1 MSHWYTINIEFEAT
15 DFGDA
20 DSRHDRAVDALCGCD
35 PDSTDSCI
43 DFVSSLRTA
52 INENGETIYG
62 TPKEIRHQGT
72 PTPSQESATGFVD
85 SPLRGEVEQY
95 VGRLARH
102 LPDDDGTVEN
112 ADEVPHIAEITTELM
127 AILLTTEEVRFD
139 LVGDAFAKAVDRKAE
154 AKIAK
159 ARRDF
164 VKRTHE
170 IEAIRLSGLS
180 EQERKNGEE
189 NVRGKSLMAEYRRY
203 RKVRMALSGPRALLV
218 YFTIC
223 LILGLLWLN

>member
-15 DFGDA
+15 DFDDA

-43 DFVSSLRTA
+43 DFVSSLQTA
-52 INENGETIYG
+52 INENGKTIYG

-72 PTPSQESATGFVD
+72 PTPSQESATGFID

-112 ADEVPHIAEITTELM
+112 ADEIPRIAEITMELM

-154 AKIAK
+154 AKIKKAEADMEDRMYK
-159 ARRDF
+159 FEHMRWRATSVRARRYLRKY
-164 VKRTHE
+164 KRRLLFR
-170 IEAIRLSGLS
+170 EA
-180 EQERKNGEE
+180 
-189 NVRGKSLMAEYRRY
+189 LMSRE
-203 RKVRMALSGPRALLV
+203 ALFV

-223 LILGLLWLN
+223 LFLGLLWMN